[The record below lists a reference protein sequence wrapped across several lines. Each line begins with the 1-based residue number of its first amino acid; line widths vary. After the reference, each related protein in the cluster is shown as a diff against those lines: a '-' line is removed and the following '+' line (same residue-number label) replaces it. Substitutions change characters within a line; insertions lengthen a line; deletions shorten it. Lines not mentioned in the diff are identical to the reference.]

1 MSLVRFLASETAGA
15 NNGNSV
21 DIQTDMIMQAI
32 IRDEFQDCTIIS
44 VAHRL
49 NTIVDFDRVVVLHE
63 GRVVES
69 GKPQE
74 LLVQSESRFKK
85 LYEL

>member
-1 MSLVRFLASETAGA
+1 VRFLDPKTAGA

-21 DIQTDMIMQAI
+21 DIQTDGIMQAI
-32 IRDEFQDCTIIS
+32 IRDEFQGCTIIS

-49 NTIVDFDRVVVLHE
+49 NTIVDFDRVVVLHD

-74 LLVQSESRFKK
+74 LLAQSESRFKK

>member
-1 MSLVRFLASETAGA
+1 
-15 NNGNSV
+15 
-21 DIQTDMIMQAI
+21 MQAI
-32 IRDEFQDCTIIS
+32 IRDEFQGCTVIS

-74 LLVQSESRFKK
+74 LLAQSESIFKK

>member
-1 MSLVRFLASETAGA
+1 MRFLAPETAGA
-15 NNGNSV
+15 NDGNSV
-21 DIQTDMIMQAI
+21 DIQTDRTMQAI
-32 IRDEFQDCTIIS
+32 IREEFQDCTIIS

-63 GRVVES
+63 GHVVES
-69 GKPQE
+69 SKPQE